1 MLWKFSTTRKTA
13 PYSFA
18 DSGMVA
24 DDVGLVIGPV
34 TIRDIFAIIA
44 AGDFPLPSLDLADQ
58 HGIIQDYVA
67 NELVIVL
74 PGSPVDVLYSTLCV
88 GAVIRGI
95 QGHRRM
101 VVGHWF
107 SLKGCNGRR
116 LEYFFRRPQHSYDW
130 SLFLFHA
137 DFPGQIL
144 LLAGPANRD
153 AMADQESLWGFR
165 HVRRKPG
172 PVECFQVASPPKM
185 GIKKPG
191 LSLRLRYVYFFGYK
205 NAAPLGTAV
214 AFIQISI

>member
-74 PGSPVDVLYSTLCV
+74 PGSPVDVLYSSFGI
-88 GAVIRGI
+88 GAVVGRI
-95 QGHRRM
+95 QRHRR
-101 VVGHWF
+101 VIVGYWLPF
-107 SLKGCNGRR
+107 KRCNGRR
-116 LEYFFRRPQHSYDW
+116 FKYFFRRPQHGNNR
-130 SLFLFHA
+130 SLIFYP
-137 DFPGQIL
+137 DFPGEIL

-153 AMADQESLWGFR
+153 AMADQESFRGFR
-165 HVRRKPG
+165 HVRRNPG
-172 PVECFQVASPPKM
+172 PVECFQVASLLKSAFRTLSVSS
-185 GIKKPG
+185 PG
-191 LSLRLRYVYFFGYK
+191 SDSPYTPWPEMSPDPGR
-205 NAAPLGTAV
+205 
-214 AFIQISI
+214 